1 MTGRCPAILL
11 LLMLAVS
18 AYSQTGGQIPDSTAR
33 RESRLFRYEFQKKD
47 KAEGLAWSL
56 LVPGGAVFYSGRR
69 PELGASLAFVEA
81 LSLGTILY
89 NQLQSAGG
97 HGAVDERAMTNV
109 FIVVFLAA
117 KVYEVCEGFSLI
129 DDNNLEL
136 WKTLSASPEA
146 AAPVRPGL
154 APEARGVQ
162 VRISIP
168 L

>member
-1 MTGRCPAILL
+1 MTGRCPALLL

-18 AYSQTGGQIPDSTAR
+18 AYSQTGGQPPDSLAR
-33 RESRLFRYEFQKKD
+33 TESRLFRYEFQKKD

-56 LVPGGAVFYSGRR
+56 LVPGGAVFYSGRQ

-81 LSLGTILY
+81 LSLGTIVY

-97 HGAVDERAMTNV
+97 HGAVGDRAMSNV

-129 DDNNLEL
+129 DDSNLEL
-136 WKTLSASPEA
+136 WKTLSAFPEA
-146 AAPVRPGL
+146 AAPGRPGL
-154 APEARGVQ
+154 PPGAHGVQ
-162 VRISIP
+162 VGISIP